1 MHEQISQ
8 VEKSI
13 IWALNLLIDHSKK
26 KCAKWAHRNCSSIHK
41 TWTGSSHM
49 EVKVDTASTSNQ
61 EVTII
66 WYQAGKGKTSFSQWS
81 VCKCFCSDGK
91 VSWNSDTQEPG
102 NTQLWGVTVTV
113 SQGKCILR
121 LRSSGNLNSEDV
133 SSAEALQLPEEASPA
148 GLRSSGPHPVARLA
162 VQSSLL
168 LFFSASSTESLRQ

>member
-91 VSWNSDTQEPG
+91 VSWNSRHPRTRKHTALRCDSDSVPRKVYPETQELRKLK
-102 NTQLWGVTVTV
+102 LWGCLLSRGLAAPRGGIPSWVEE
-113 SQGKCILR
+113 LR
-121 LRSSGNLNSEDV
+121 TTSCC
-133 SSAEALQLPEEASPA
+133 
-148 GLRSSGPHPVARLA
+148 
-162 VQSSLL
+162 
-168 LFFSASSTESLRQ
+168 